1 MVVVVVV
8 VLCTVSFLRAAVVV
22 VVGFCID
29 EILQDKPSYGIRE
42 ALVDRGR

>member
-1 MVVVVVV
+1 MAVVVVV

-22 VVGFCID
+22 VGFCID
-29 EILQDKPSYGIRE
+29 EILQDKPSCGIRE